1 MVTKELLKSE
11 IDNVPEEQLEKLYN
25 YIQDLE
31 QRTTDKPKEKSG
43 ESLMTKLQRISI
55 DGPEDLSENLDM
67 YLNGEKELWNKFL

>member
-43 ESLMTKLQRISI
+43 ESLMTKLQNSNI
-55 DGPEDLSENLDM
+55 
-67 YLNGEKELWNKFL
+67 

>member
-31 QRTTDKPKEKSG
+31 QRTTDKPKESIM
-43 ESLMTKLQRISI
+43 EKLRRIQI
-55 DGPEDLSENLDM
+55 DGPSDLSVNLDA
-67 YLNGEKELWNKFL
+67 YLSGEKQL